1 MKKLAAIAFAAMVA
15 GPAAA
20 DDMQAKLDAMT
31 AQADDAMMAREVGQI
46 VGTAELCGYELDADK
61 VAAFVSERLAAM
73 DPMSRGMFQTGSGA
87 HKMRIK
93 EMGEVERKVVCA
105 TQAKVAAKYGLTP

>member
-1 MKKLAAIAFAAMVA
+1 MKKLAAIAIAALVA

-31 AQADDAMMAREVGQI
+31 AKADDAMMAREVGQI
-46 VGTAELCGYELDADK
+46 VGTAEICGYALDADK

-73 DPMSRGMFQTGSGA
+73 DPMARGWFQTGSGA
-87 HKMRIK
+87 HKIRLEKLSEI
-93 EMGEVERKVVCA
+93 ERTAVCA